1 MCVLHC
7 VIKCQCHVQLNEL
20 TTPQRD
26 TCVITLRN
34 LASAMSVLC
43 HYPYGIFHAAKEIE
57 WKLEKRM
64 ARKKEAM
71 YGDVLAS
78 SFQSAE
84 SQMH

>member
-1 MCVLHC
+1 
-7 VIKCQCHVQLNEL
+7 
-20 TTPQRD
+20 
-26 TCVITLRN
+26 
-34 LASAMSVLC
+34 MSVLC